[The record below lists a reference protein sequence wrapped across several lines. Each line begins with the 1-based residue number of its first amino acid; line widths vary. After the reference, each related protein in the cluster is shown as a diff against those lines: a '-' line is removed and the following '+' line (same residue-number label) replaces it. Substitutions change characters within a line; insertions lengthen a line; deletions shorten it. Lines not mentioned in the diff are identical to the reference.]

1 MAISKLATI
10 LVKEA
15 ARWHDFIA
23 KLNPENYKRIHEAG
37 LVKPLEQ
44 YIDGIN
50 KGSENI
56 ANCAFFNIKDIHGQN
71 PDLSSLGKAHID
83 LTTNMIETSYPRL
96 SFFKDDISD
105 KVLRAMV
112 NRHESNEAAAA
123 TKGRMEMFF
132 NPQESKKKMIA
143 LFDKLRPGKKQNYTD
158 EQIPK
163 VLNETEQILANT
175 KHPGLLMP
183 NGQKAIKNISSGHLD
198 MNVLTKERKLVDRF
212 PYRDNPGLT
221 RLKRLRTMSG
231 ETKYLDTAG
240 DYDPKSLER
249 FNKKN
254 AQNVMRF
261 GTAPVEINNRRIKTL
276 QRIF

>member
-23 KLNPENYKRIHEAG
+23 KLSPENYKRIHDAG

-56 ANCAFFNIKDIHGQN
+56 ANRAFFTIKDIHGQN
-71 PDLSSLGKAHID
+71 PDLKSLRNAHGD
-83 LTTNMIETSYPRL
+83 LKTNTIETAYPRL
-96 SFFKDDISD
+96 SFFKNDTSD
-105 KVLRAMV
+105 KVLRAFV
-112 NRHESNEAAAA
+112 NRHEAFEATAA
-123 TKGRMEMFF
+123 TRGRKNIFF
-132 NPQESKKKMIA
+132 DQQKSKKNILDK
-143 LFDKLRPGKKQNYTD
+143 FDELYPGERQYYTD
-158 EQIPK
+158 EQILK
-163 VLNETEQILANT
+163 GLREEEKILANT

-183 NGQKAIKNISSGHLD
+183 NGRKGMKRAVSGHFD
-198 MNVLTKERKLVDRF
+198 MDVLTKERKLADRF

-221 RLKRLRTMSG
+221 RLKRLRTISG